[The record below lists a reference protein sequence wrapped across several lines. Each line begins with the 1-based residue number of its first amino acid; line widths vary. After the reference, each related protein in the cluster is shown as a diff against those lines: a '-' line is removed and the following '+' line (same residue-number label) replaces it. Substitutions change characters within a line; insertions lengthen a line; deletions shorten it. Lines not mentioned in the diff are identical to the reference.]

1 MYQIAVGDDE
11 KHFAY
16 ELAKRLKRYFARRS
30 LDVQIHLFYSAE
42 NLLNDG
48 ATSCNIIFLDVRLG
62 EVSGMEVAKKLR
74 EKNKNVILIFV
85 SAFIEYAVM
94 GYSVR
99 AAAYLLKSDL
109 NGTFEN
115 CMNEVLSQ
123 MEYNDISI
131 PVLYE
136 RTTVQ
141 LSCRHIVYVE
151 SYKRQIQIHTS
162 SERYPMIR
170 YYAKLSDLQQKL
182 ESHGFLR
189 IHKSYLIHM
198 SHCRK
203 IQNRIAYMD
212 NGAELACSKQ
222 NYRQIIQTFLSWKER
237 EMLWDI

>member
-1 MYQIAVGDDE
+1 MYQIAVCDDE

-16 ELAKRLKRYFARRS
+16 ELAKRLKEYFTARS

-42 NLLNDG
+42 NLLNSGG
-48 ATSCNIIFLDVRLG
+48 ARYDMVFLDVRLG
-62 EVSGMEVAKKLR
+62 QASGMEAAKELR
-74 EKNKNVILIFV
+74 AKNQNVILIFV

-123 MEYNDISI
+123 MEDNDISI

-141 LSCRHIVYVE
+141 LSCKHIVYVE

-162 SERYPMIR
+162 LERYPSIR
-170 YYAKLSDLQQKL
+170 YYAKLSDLQEKL
-182 ESHGFLR
+182 EPHGFLR

-198 SHCRK
+198 RHCRK

-222 NYRQIIQTFLSWKER
+222 NYRQIIQTFLPWKER
-237 EMLWDI
+237 EALWGI